1 MGEWGDGAQWERTG
15 YKQNK
20 INLMLRSLK
29 ELYGCMLGASDG
41 DIGAVKDF
49 YFDEQNQAVRYV
61 VVDTGKWLPG
71 RQVLISPQAFALG
84 KPGSKV
90 MPVKLTRKKIEASP
104 AIAIHKPVSRQNE
117 EAYHRYYG
125 WPYYWEG
132 DGLWGGM
139 RGFPMLEVPATFLP
153 GRPPAETS
161 PKAEGT
167 DAHLR
172 STRAVNGYH
181 VQATDGIVG
190 HVCDFLMD
198 DKSWAIEEL
207 AVKTGHR
214 LTGKEV
220 RIPMKAV
227 ERISYAESTVHVK
240 LTKEAIEKSP
250 EHLPAPKSAE
260 VSSESTF
267 AQ

>member
-1 MGEWGDGAQWERTG
+1 MADGAQWERIEDR
-15 YKQNK
+15 QNK

-153 GRPPAETS
+153 GNPPAETG

-172 STRAVNGYH
+172 SARAVSGYH

-214 LTGKEV
+214 LSGKEV
-220 RIPMKAV
+220 RISMKTV

-240 LTKEAIEKSP
+240 LTKAAIENSA
-250 EHLPAPKSAE
+250 EHLPTPKSVE
-260 VSSESTF
+260 VSPESAF
-267 AQ
+267 AL

>member
-1 MGEWGDGAQWERTG
+1 
-15 YKQNK
+15 
-20 INLMLRSLK
+20 MLQSLK
-29 ELYGCMLGASDG
+29 ELYGDILGASDG
-41 DIGAVKDF
+41 NIGAVKDF
-49 YFDEQNQAVRYV
+49 YFDEQNRVVRYV
-61 VVDTGKWLPG
+61 VADTGKWLAG
-71 RQVLISPQAFALG
+71 RQVLISPQAFTGG
-84 KPGSKV
+84 KPGGNV
-90 MPVKLTRKKIEASP
+90 MPVKLTRKQIEDSP
-104 AIAIHKPVSRQNE
+104 AIATHKPVSRQNE

-153 GRPPAETS
+153 GKPPAES
-161 PKAEGT
+161 APKTEGT

-172 STRAVNGYH
+172 STRAVSGYH

-198 DKSWAIEEL
+198 NQSWAIDQL
-207 AVKTGHR
+207 VVKTGHR

-220 RIPMKAV
+220 RIPMSAV

-240 LTKEAIEKSP
+240 LTREAVEKSP
-250 EHLPAPKSAE
+250 ENLPLPVAAGIST
-260 VSSESTF
+260 ESTL
-267 AQ
+267 AL